1 MGFTECARWHSVQRK
16 IKQELGPLRRVE
28 TVDRV
33 SKKGGKRA
41 IGLGF
46 LKDRATTSFTQTI
59 YGSVAMQAIQK
70 QQDLKNLCDKKKTQV
85 RPVREPGTLGGKRKG
100 SLSWGRCSLKQ
111 ECHNLPGLPLGLGS
125 RKSRKKR
132 GKHKKHKNIDCF
144 HLRLSDR
151 SQNCIKKSE
160 MTVLNLECSLRLRH

>member
-70 QQDLKNLCDKKKTQV
+70 RQDLKNLCDKKKTQV
-85 RPVREPGTLGGKRKG
+85 RPVREPGTLGGKEEGIPEPGKVELEAGAPQSSRPAFGAGEQKRA
-100 SLSWGRCSLKQ
+100 GR
-111 ECHNLPGLPLGLGS
+111 
-125 RKSRKKR
+125 R
-132 GKHKKHKNIDCF
+132 GENIKNTRI
-144 HLRLSDR
+144 
-151 SQNCIKKSE
+151 
-160 MTVLNLECSLRLRH
+160 

>member
-59 YGSVAMQAIQK
+59 YSSVAMQAIQK

-85 RPVREPGTLGGKRKG
+85 RPVREPGTLGGKEGIPELGKAQLEAGAPQSSRPAFGAGEQKE
-100 SLSWGRCSLKQ
+100 Q
-111 ECHNLPGLPLGLGS
+111 EEE
-125 RKSRKKR
+125 
-132 GKHKKHKNIDCF
+132 GK
-144 HLRLSDR
+144 
-151 SQNCIKKSE
+151 
-160 MTVLNLECSLRLRH
+160 T